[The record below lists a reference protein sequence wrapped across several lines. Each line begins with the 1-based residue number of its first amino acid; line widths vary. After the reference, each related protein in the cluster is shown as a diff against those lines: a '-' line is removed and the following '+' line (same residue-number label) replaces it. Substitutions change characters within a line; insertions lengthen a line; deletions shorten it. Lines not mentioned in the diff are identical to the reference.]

1 MLVLGLDIGGANIK
15 AATSD
20 GGCASV
26 AFAIWKNK
34 TGLLQELQQLPLLAG
49 TRPDLVAL
57 TMTAELA
64 DCFETK
70 AEGVEFI
77 IATVA
82 EAFPD
87 SVVRVWL
94 TSGEFAELHDAIE
107 LPQLVA
113 AANWHALAT
122 WAGRAVPVGPALLI
136 DVGSTTTDV
145 IPLLNGIPCPQG
157 FTDLQ
162 RLAYSELVYTGV
174 RRTPICAIVHHV
186 PLLDESRLHELQSN
200 NIGPA
205 DTLPI
210 PVAAELFAT
219 SLDVHLINQ
228 DIAED
233 SQDLNTADGRPAT
246 REAAL
251 NRLAQV
257 VCCDRDEISDV
268 QLSFIGRHVAAQQV
282 TQIAS
287 AVINRL
293 RYVSDLAGT
302 SPDSVQLLL
311 SGSGDW
317 LAEKAIAKCNI
328 VPQQPPI
335 QLRTMFVRNVTDSAC
350 AFAVARLAAE
360 RCLDDL
366 LPVSDLHGQ
375 S

>member
-20 GGCASV
+20 GGCVSV

-34 TGLLQELQQLPLLAG
+34 SGLLQELKQLPLIAG
-49 TRPDLVAL
+49 TQPDLVAL

-64 DCFETK
+64 DCFESK

-77 IATVA
+77 AATVA

-87 SVVRVWL
+87 SVIRVWL

-145 IPLLNGIPCPQG
+145 IPLLNGMPCSQG
-157 FTDLQ
+157 STDLQ

-186 PLLDESRLHELQSN
+186 LLLDESQTNDLDA
-200 NIGPA
+200 A

-210 PVAAELFAT
+210 PVAAEVFAT

-233 SQDLNTADGRPAT
+233 LQDRDTADGRPAT
-246 REAAL
+246 REAAM
-251 NRLAQV
+251 NRMAHV

-268 QLSFIGRHVAAQQV
+268 QLSFVAQHVAEQQL
-282 TQIAS
+282 TQIAT

-293 RYVSDLAGT
+293 RYVSDLAGV
-302 SPDSVQLLL
+302 SPDSVQILL

-317 LAEKAIAKCNI
+317 LAGKAITKCNI
-328 VPQQPPI
+328 VPQQPAI

-366 LPVSDLHGQ
+366 LPVSDFYSQL
-375 S
+375 

>member
-20 GGCASV
+20 GDCVSV

-34 TGLLQELQQLPLLAG
+34 TGLLQELKQLSLTAV
-49 TRPDLVAL
+49 TQPDLVAL

-64 DCFETK
+64 DCFESK

-77 IATVA
+77 ITTVA

-94 TSGEFAELHDAIE
+94 TSGEFAEPHDAIE

-157 FTDLQ
+157 LTDLQ

-174 RRTPICAIVHHV
+174 RRTPICAIVQHV
-186 PLLDESRLHELQSN
+186 PLLDESQTNDVNS
-200 NIGPA
+200 A

-219 SLDVHLINQ
+219 SLDIHLING
-228 DIAED
+228 DIAAD
-233 SQDLNTADGRPAT
+233 PQDFNSADNRPAT
-246 REAAL
+246 QEAAM
-251 NRLAQV
+251 NRLAHV

-268 QLSFIGRHVAAQQV
+268 QLSFIAQHIADQQV
-282 TQIAS
+282 AQMGS
-287 AVINRL
+287 AVIDRL
-293 RYVSDLAGT
+293 RYVSDLAGGT
-302 SPDSVQLLL
+302 PDSVQILL

-317 LAEKAIAKCNI
+317 LAEKVIAKCGV

-366 LPVSDLHGQ
+366 LPVSDLYGQ
-375 S
+375 

>member
-15 AATSD
+15 AATAD
-20 GGCASV
+20 GDCASV

-34 TGLLQELQQLPLLAG
+34 TGLLQELKQLPLIAG
-49 TRPDLVAL
+49 TQPDLVAL

-64 DCFETK
+64 DCFESK

-87 SVVRVWL
+87 SVERVWM
-94 TSGEFAELHDAIE
+94 TSGEFAEVQDAIE

-136 DVGSTTTDV
+136 DVGSTTTDI

-174 RRTPICAIVHHV
+174 RRTPICAIVHQV
-186 PLLDESRLHELQSN
+186 PLLDESQTNSPHA
-200 NIGPA
+200 A
-205 DTLPI
+205 DTLPV

-228 DIAED
+228 DIADD
-233 SQDLNTADGRPAT
+233 SLDSNTADNRPAT

-251 NRLAQV
+251 NRLAHV

-268 QLSFIGRHVAAQQV
+268 QLSFIARHVAEQQR
-282 TQIAS
+282 TQIAT
-287 AVINRL
+287 AVMNRL
-293 RYVSDLAGT
+293 RYVSDLAGV
-302 SPDSVQLLL
+302 SPDSVQILF

-317 LAEKAIAKCNI
+317 LAERAIAKCGLI
-328 VPQQPPI
+328 PQQPPI
-335 QLRTMFVRNVTDSAC
+335 QLRTTFVRNVTNCAC

-366 LPVSDLHGQ
+366 LPVSDLYGQ
-375 S
+375 

>member
-1 MLVLGLDIGGANIK
+1 VLVLGLDIGGANIK

-20 GGCASV
+20 GGCASL

-34 TGLLQELQQLPLLAG
+34 NGLLQELKQLPLVAG
-49 TRPDLVAL
+49 IRPDLVAL

-64 DCFETK
+64 DCFDSK

-77 IATVA
+77 ITTVA

-94 TSGEFAELHDAIE
+94 TSGEFAEPHDAIE

-145 IPLLNGIPCPQG
+145 IPLLNGIPAPHG

-174 RRTPICAIVHHV
+174 RRTPVCAIMHHV
-186 PLLDESRLHELQSN
+186 PLLDESQTN
-200 NIGPA
+200 NIDTA

-219 SLDVHLINQ
+219 SLDVHLINE
-228 DIAED
+228 DIAAD
-233 SQDLNTADGRPAT
+233 PQDCNTADGRPAT
-246 REAAL
+246 REAAM

-257 VCCDRDEISDV
+257 VCCDRCEISDV
-268 QLSFIGRHVAAQQV
+268 QLSFIARRVADQQT
-282 TQIAS
+282 TQIAA
-287 AVINRL
+287 AVIDRL
-293 RYVSDLAGT
+293 RYVSDLAGV
-302 SPDSVQLLL
+302 SPDSVQILL

-317 LAEKAIAKCNI
+317 LAEKAIANCNI
-328 VPQQPPI
+328 VPQLPPI